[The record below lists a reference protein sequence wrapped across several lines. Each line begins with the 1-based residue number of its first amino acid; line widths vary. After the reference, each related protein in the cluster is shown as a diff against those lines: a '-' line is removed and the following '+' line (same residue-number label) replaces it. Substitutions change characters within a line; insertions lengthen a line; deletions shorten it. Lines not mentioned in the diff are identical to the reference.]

1 MGVPGR
7 PGDTG
12 VVEQQMWLQGASDDE
27 QKHPAS
33 TDSFLR
39 DVTVLSHQDQAMSGG
54 QAAEGLQQQQVSGQS
69 PAAAAS
75 EGQTT
80 ARWLLLHR

>member
-7 PGDTG
+7 PGGTG
-12 VVEQQMWLQGASDDE
+12 VVEQQMWLQGGSDDE
-27 QKHPAS
+27 QKHGAS
-33 TDSFLR
+33 TDFLLR
-39 DVTVLSHQDQAMSGG
+39 DFTVLSHQDQAMAGG
-54 QAAEGLQQQQVSGQS
+54 QAVVGPQQQQVSCQS

-75 EGQTT
+75 DEQTT